1 MAVEIISV
9 VASKGGGEVNA
20 KWYDRNLEL
29 LEIIV
34 YNCQISSNWTLK
46 VFTFYFV
53 YLISQ

>member
-1 MAVEIISV
+1 MAVEIIPV
-9 VASKGGGEVNA
+9 VASKGGGEINA

-53 YLISQ
+53 CLISQ